1 MSKYVK
7 NLLAQDIKNRLE
19 GVDDAIIADVIGMDS
34 DASFRIRKHF
44 REKGISMLVVK
55 RSIANRATISEDDS
69 DEEGSK
75 LRPLFEKKQGS
86 VAVIWGCEDFV
97 SLAKEVAAVAKDEE
111 SFPNFILKG
120 GVMDGDGMDAAKVME
135 VSKWPNRQEQI
146 AMLVG
151 QILGPGSQ
159 LSAQLKGAGSKLAS
173 QVKKLIE
180 DKEGE
185 A

>member
-7 NLLAQDIKNRLE
+7 NLLAEDIKSRLE
-19 GVDDAIIADVIGMDS
+19 GVEDAIIADVIAMDS

-55 RSIANRATISEDDS
+55 RSIANRASET
-69 DEEGSK
+69 K
-75 LRPLFEKKQGS
+75 LRPLFEQKQGS
-86 VAVIWGCEDFV
+86 IAVIWGCEDFV
-97 SLAKEVAAVAKDEE
+97 SLAKEVAAVCKDEDG
-111 SFPNFILKG
+111 FPNFVLKG

-159 LSAQLKGAGSKLAS
+159 LSGQLKGAGSKLAG